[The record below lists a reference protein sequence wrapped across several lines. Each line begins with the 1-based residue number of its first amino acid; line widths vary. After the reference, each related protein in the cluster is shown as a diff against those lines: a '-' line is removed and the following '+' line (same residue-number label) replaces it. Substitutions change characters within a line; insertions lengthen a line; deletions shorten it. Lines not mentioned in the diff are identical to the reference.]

1 MRIRTL
7 IGTATLSTAAAVVG
21 SLGTRSDSAWYRA
34 LEKPDWQPPSLA
46 FPLVWTPL
54 YALIAWGSARMID
67 AETDAASRRR
77 LWALLGTN
85 LGANAGWCWAFF
97 TAESPEAGLA
107 VILGLN
113 GLNVALLNEARKRD
127 RAAMLMLVPYA
138 AWTLFATGL
147 NAEIL
152 RLDG

>member
-7 IGTATLSTAAAVVG
+7 AATACMSAAAAVVG
-21 SLGTRSDSAWYRA
+21 SIGTTSDSAWYRS
-34 LEKPDWQPPSLA
+34 LTKPDWQPPSVA

-54 YALIAWGSARMID
+54 YALIAWGSARMLD
-67 AETDAASRRR
+67 AERDPAARRR

-85 LGANAGWCWAFF
+85 LVANAGWCWAFF
-97 TAESPEAGLA
+97 TAESPEAGVV
-107 VILGLN
+107 VIVGLN

-127 RAAMLMLVPYA
+127 RAAALMLAPYA
-138 AWTLFATGL
+138 AWTLFATAL

-152 RLDG
+152 RLNA